1 MRHAQR
7 KPARLTRIRN
17 ASQDAKIQAPEIAHP
32 SISYVI
38 LSPRDIK
45 FNLKQIHTR
54 TISIPSCRTTAYL
67 KMGFWTRQ
75 PTAAKDSSAPIE
87 AAAAAA
93 SHQPPNDTP
102 AVQQNTPRSR
112 DDVAEEEFSALLKT
126 LHDEDPSR
134 KEAVPQNNF
143 QDTLYPTTMSCRE
156 AFDELYFCY
165 SLGGQF
171 KNLYRH
177 GTYRQCEDKSAD
189 FWFCMRTK
197 MYGPNTKKEMI
208 VKYHKEKE
216 AEKYKRGPSSEDV
229 WKEKA
234 SVHIVYIL

>member
-1 MRHAQR
+1 
-7 KPARLTRIRN
+7 
-17 ASQDAKIQAPEIAHP
+17 
-32 SISYVI
+32 
-38 LSPRDIK
+38 
-45 FNLKQIHTR
+45 
-54 TISIPSCRTTAYL
+54 
-67 KMGFWTRQ
+67 MGFWTRQ
-75 PTAAKDSSAPIE
+75 PAAAKDSTSPIE

-93 SHQPPNDTP
+93 AASPPQPPPNEPSPQRTP
-102 AVQQNTPRSR
+102 KSR

-126 LHDEDPSR
+126 LHEEDPARNESR
-134 KEAVPQNNF
+134 PQQNF

-171 KNLYRH
+171 KNLYRY
-177 GTYRQCEDKSAD
+177 GTYRQCEDKSSD

-229 WKEKA
+229 WKVRTEPLEGQFMGTFGEVREKEP
-234 SVHIVYIL
+234 HEREI